1 MLALKPSNLPTYQ
14 ITHLLILFLSLRP
27 SRPLRLNLSV
37 SRLHFVVGKGG
48 VGKTT
53 VSCAYALHL
62 AARRPR
68 ESVLLMSTDPA
79 HSLADMLQLPLKSAP
94 RRIKEAKGNLS
105 AWQIDSDKEFKK
117 FLSANRN
124 AILNIVEN

>member
-37 SRLHFVVGKGG
+37 SRLTFVVGKGG

-53 VSCAYALHL
+53 VACAYALHL
-62 AARRPR
+62 AATRPR
-68 ESVLLMSTDPA
+68 ESILLMSTDPA
-79 HSLADMLQLPLKSAP
+79 HALADMLQVPLQSAP
-94 RRIKEAKGNLS
+94 RRLATAKGRLS
-105 AWQIDSDKEFKK
+105 AWQIDSEKEFKK
-117 FLSANRN
+117 FLSGNR
-124 AILNIVEN
+124 